1 MVNIKV
7 ILPIVLT
14 AMLLVTGCI
23 TGPDQ
28 NGPTPAP
35 DPEVGKPAPDFQLK
49 NLEGQFVSL
58 SGFLGQPGL
67 INFWATWCPPCRAEM
82 PYLQQVYEEW
92 SDKGLVMLAIDIQ
105 ESASTVR
112 QFMESNDLS
121 LPILLDSQADVAQ
134 KYNITNIPTTFF
146 IDKDGI
152 IQQKVVGGF
161 PSKAAIEEELRQ
173 IVP

>member
-1 MVNIKV
+1 MLKA
-7 ILPIVLT
+7 ILTIILT
-14 AMLLVTGCI
+14 TILLVNGCVTGS
-23 TGPDQ
+23 DQ

-35 DPEVGKPAPDFQLK
+35 GPNVGKPAPDFQLE

-58 SGFLGQPGL
+58 SGFLGQPVL

-105 ESASTVR
+105 ESASIVR
-112 QFMESNDLS
+112 QFMESNNLS
-121 LPILLDSQADVAQ
+121 LPVLLDSQADAAQ

-146 IDKDGI
+146 IDKGGI
-152 IQQKVVGGF
+152 IQQKVIGGF
-161 PSKAAIEEELRQ
+161 PSKAVIEEELRQ